1 VYDVQFSLI
10 GFFILALWGFFAL
23 RGVSSAVRFTLLMI
37 PLGATSVIE
46 LPDSGMSLIALQ
58 VTAALTTGFAFLFSY
73 GGQRQTSS
81 SGLRTSV
88 VLMGTLCV
96 YGAISAFFFPRLF
109 YDKVLV
115 VPYAGTYDGQ
125 RVSEA
130 FSTTIVPLA
139 PVSSNISQP
148 AYLAASFG
156 FYMVLLWIGRIRG
169 AKLLSDAI
177 LMAAVV
183 NIAFGVLDYFRL
195 DMFLEYF
202 RTADYAI
209 FTDTGIMGADRLIG
223 GFPEPAAFGAT
234 SITFA
239 AYGLSRFIDRND
251 RVACAIGLISALFG
265 MLALSTT
272 AIFGA
277 AIMIIWLFA
286 RIAQDVYYGSNG
298 KRGAMILLA
307 SSIVSGFLIV
317 GLSFTPFPDYV
328 MEMLNTLVF
337 SKADSSSGL
346 ERGFWAASGFKV
358 FFETYG
364 LGAGLGSVRSNG
376 LLPVILANVG
386 LIGLVLFLGFLW
398 AVFLKKLPKVLPASS
413 PAVEAKSLFRA
424 ASAGAFVNLAMA
436 AVSGVLVDPGI
447 TFFTFAAIAVIAR
460 DEIAATI
467 LRPKPCISAG
477 RAGPTAAADHVGA
490 RTA

>member
-1 VYDVQFSLI
+1 MQFPLI

-46 LPDSGMSLIALQ
+46 LPDSGMSLLALQ
-58 VTAALTTGFAFLFSY
+58 VTAALTTGVAFLFSY
-73 GGQRQTSS
+73 GGQRQTST
-81 SGLRTSV
+81 SGLRSSV

-96 YGAISAFFFPRLF
+96 YGAISAFIYPRLF
-109 YDKVLV
+109 FDKVLV
-115 VPYAGTYDGQ
+115 VPYTGTYDGQ

-130 FSTTIVPLA
+130 FSTTIIPLS

-148 AYLAASFG
+148 AYLAASLG
-156 FYMVLLWIGRIRG
+156 FFMVLLWIGRIRG
-169 AKLLSDAI
+169 AKFLSDAF

-183 NIAFGVLDYFRL
+183 NIAFGVLDYFRM
-195 DMFLEYF
+195 DIFLEYF

-251 RVACAIGLISALFG
+251 KVAGAIGLVSAVFG

-277 AIMIIWLFA
+277 AIMFVWLFA
-286 RIAQDVYYGSNG
+286 RIAQDVFSGSNG

-307 SSIVSGFLIV
+307 TSIISGFLIV
-317 GLSFTPFPDYV
+317 GLSFTPFPNYV
-328 MEMLNTLVF
+328 MELLNTLVF

-346 ERGFWAASGFKV
+346 ERGFWAASGFRV

-376 LLPVILANVG
+376 LLPVMLANIG

-398 AVFLKKLPKVLPASS
+398 SVFLKNLPKVSPASS

-424 ASAGAFVNLAMA
+424 ASAGAVVNLAMA

-467 LRPKPCISAG
+467 LRPQPRMSADRTG
-477 RAGPTAAADHVGA
+477 LAGSVDPVGA
-490 RTA
+490 RTI